1 MFPRLKLFLASS
13 LGRKTVMAVTG
24 LLLVG
29 FLVLHLA
36 GNLLLFADDTG
47 ATFDAYAAQYHARP
61 ALLYTAE
68 VLLVALFWCHIY
80 LAFRTTLD
88 NREARQRGYAI
99 RQSLGK
105 RTIASASMF
114 VTGAVIL
121 AFLIVHL
128 LDFRLNPASEQG
140 LARLVKARLT
150 SPLGISMY
158 AVALLALGLH
168 LSHAVKSALQ
178 TLGINHPRFT
188 PLLSKAALGLAVV
201 LFIGFASIP
210 LMLLGGGGPRST
222 VVGKPT
228 QYSPTEPA
236 EPIGASEASE
246 R

>member
-1 MFPRLKLFLASS
+1 
-13 LGRKTVMAVTG
+13 MAATG

-29 FLVLHLA
+29 FLVIHLA

-47 ATFDAYAAQYHARP
+47 ATFDAYAKQYHDRP

-114 VTGAVIL
+114 VTGAIVL
-121 AFLIVHL
+121 GFLIVHL
-128 LDFRLNPASEQG
+128 LDFRLNPDSEQG
-140 LARLVKARLT
+140 LARLVRARLT
-150 SPLGISMY
+150 SPLGISIY

-168 LSHAVKSALQ
+168 LSHGVRSALQ
-178 TLGINHPRFT
+178 TLGVNHPRFN
-188 PLLSKAALGLAVV
+188 PVLSKAALALAVI
-201 LFIGFASIP
+201 LFLGFLSIP
-210 LMLLGGGGPRST
+210 LLLLGGGGPTRAADE
-222 VVGKPT
+222 K
-228 QYSPTEPA
+228 QAQHSPTETTPT
-236 EPIGASEASE
+236 SEAE
-246 R
+246 APVR